1 MSTVYTNDLRL
12 KEIGTGLESGTWGT
26 STNTNLSLI
35 AEAFSYKTEA
45 TFSSDANVTTTIADG
60 ATDKYRALYV
70 KVTSGVSL
78 TAGRTLTIGPNTC
91 SKAIFIEN
99 ATSGGQ
105 IITVKQGSGA
115 TVDVANGKAKLL
127 LLEGTGA
134 SAGVIDGLDKIQL
147 GSNATIGG
155 VSPISADST
164 TTFTNKTFD
173 ANATGN
179 SISNIENA
187 DISASAAIAFSKMA
201 NLTINRA
208 LISDSNGDV
217 VVSNVLADEINYLDG
232 VTSNIQQQLN
242 DRVTASSSATFTN
255 KSGNISQWT
264 NNSGY
269 ITSYASSYSQ
279 SSTSGYIRFANGMQM
294 CWARIYNASWTPSW
308 TYPLAFPNAVV
319 SLSKH
324 DERTSSSGDGSNYIY
339 SASTTGAV
347 FTTSVN
353 PGYQRVIAIGY

>member
-78 TAGRTLTIGPNTC
+78 TATRTLTIGPNTC

-105 IITVKQGSGA
+105 VITVKQGSGA
-115 TVDVANGKAKLL
+115 TVNVANGKAKLL

-134 SAGVIDGLDKIQL
+134 SAGVIDGLDKIEL

-155 VSPISADST
+155 NSPISADST
-164 TTFTNKTFD
+164 TTLTNKSID
-173 ANATGN
+173 SANNT
-179 SISNIENA
+179 ITNIVNA
-187 DISASAAIAFSKMA
+187 DIKSDATIDATKIA
-201 NLTINRA
+201 NGTI
-208 LISDSNGDV
+208 SNT
-217 VVSNVLADEINYLDG
+217 EFQYLNG
-232 VTSNIQQQLN
+232 VTSAIQTQLN
-242 DRVTASSSATFTN
+242 SKGTSSFSGSYNDLSNKPTIPTAT
-255 KSGNISQWT
+255 SQLS
-264 NNSGY
+264 NNSGFL
-269 ITSYASSYSQ
+269 SASNYSQ
-279 SSTSGYIRFANGMQM
+279 SSSSGYIRFSNGLQL
-294 CWARIYNASWTPSW
+294 CWARIYNTSWYPSW

-324 DERTSSSGDGSNYIY
+324 DERLNSSGDGSNYIY
-339 SASTTGAV
+339 SVSTTGAV
-347 FTTSVN
+347 FLTSVN